1 MDAYWQ
7 GLTGKA
13 AEWVVWK
20 QKVHRRV
27 GQGAMMLI
35 EAILNRN

>member
-1 MDAYWQ
+1 MDTYQQ

-20 QKVHRRV
+20 QKAHRRV
-27 GQGAMMLI
+27 GLGAMMLI
-35 EAILNRN
+35 EAILKRN